1 MKRIGQ
7 IIRVKPEMEERYKYL
22 HANCWPEV
30 RAMIEACNIR
40 NYSIYLRDGF
50 LFAYMEY
57 IGDDFEA
64 DMQKM
69 ADDAMTQKWWKETDP
84 CQEPIATA
92 KPGEWWIDM
101 EEVFHQ
107 D

>member
-1 MKRIGQ
+1 
-7 IIRVKPEMEERYKYL
+7 MEARYKEL

-57 IGDDFEA
+57 VGDNFEA

-92 KPGEWWIDM
+92 EPGQWWVDM

>member
-7 IIRVKPEMEERYKYL
+7 IIRVKPEMEERYKEL

-30 RAMIEACNIR
+30 RQMIEACNIR

-57 IGDDFEA
+57 VGDDFEA

-69 ADDAMTQKWWKETDP
+69 ADDPMTQKWWKETDP

-92 KPGEWWIDM
+92 KPGQWWIDM